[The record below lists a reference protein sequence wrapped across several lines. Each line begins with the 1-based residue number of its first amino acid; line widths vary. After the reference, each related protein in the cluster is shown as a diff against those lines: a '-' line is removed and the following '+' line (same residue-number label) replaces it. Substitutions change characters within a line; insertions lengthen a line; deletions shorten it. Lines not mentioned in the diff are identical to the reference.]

1 MDIYVH
7 ARQSIR
13 QEFSGE
19 GTPSGPIR
27 LLSANAIRLLYPG
40 VRVTCRRSDT
50 EVVQMKM
57 DDDGRPLFWPAAQ
70 KNHARRLKREADE
83 EEDDDG
89 DE

>member
-27 LLSANAIRLLYPG
+27 LLSADAIRLLYPG
-40 VRVTCRRSDT
+40 VRVTCKRSET

-57 DDDGRPLFWPAAQ
+57 DDDDSAPPAAQ
-70 KNHARRLKREADE
+70 EAMQLVE
-83 EEDDDG
+83 MRG
-89 DE
+89 D